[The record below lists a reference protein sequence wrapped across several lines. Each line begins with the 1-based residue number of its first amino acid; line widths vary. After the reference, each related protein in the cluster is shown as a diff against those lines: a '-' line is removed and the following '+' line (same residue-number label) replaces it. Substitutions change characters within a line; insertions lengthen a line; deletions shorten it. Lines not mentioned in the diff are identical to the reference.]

1 MHMRTPI
8 QIRKRDGTRKTIYAS
23 NATEA
28 EHFVQVM
35 HELAAMLPALRAL
48 EQDIRDHLHE
58 SQQDDQ
64 HHENR

>member
-1 MHMRTPI
+1 MRMSTPI

-28 EHFVQVM
+28 EKFVQVM
-35 HELAAMLPALRAL
+35 HELAAMLPALKAL

-58 SQQDDQ
+58 P
-64 HHENR
+64 HNENR